1 MTIHC
6 SRQWWSP
13 QESLLG
19 AANFLLF
26 FSLSGSTIYHFIS
39 AIVQGPGFLTPGWTP
54 VIITLA
60 FPIRK
65 KKHEH
70 HFIFNYNIYF
80 YLIIGKNRGYSIL
93 TILQRVQ
100 RLQGSKVAS
109 LQEM

>member
-39 AIVQGPGFLTPGWTP
+39 AISAGPGFLELGWTP
-54 VIITLA
+54 VI
-60 FPIRK
+60 K
-65 KKHEH
+65 
-70 HFIFNYNIYF
+70 
-80 YLIIGKNRGYSIL
+80 
-93 TILQRVQ
+93 
-100 RLQGSKVAS
+100 RLSKLPLVFDF
-109 LQEM
+109 Q